1 MALNVVTST
10 QAIADAIHR
19 SGTEHSVGLP
29 GPNGATS
36 TDRDKDKDKGRGPRG
51 PQGFQG
57 VPGVPGAPGV
67 QGPQGSQG
75 AAGPQGDTG
84 AQGAQGFQG
93 GTGAQ
98 GPQGFQGSTGAQ
110 GAQGPVG
117 VSGYDVNTTETTC
130 SPGASCVTL
139 VECDPGKVVT
149 GGGVVWEPFVFGVTV
164 SQSGA
169 FADRTGWQAGVQNA
183 ADVPVTYEAQAIC
196 VNAS

>member
-19 SGTEHSVGLP
+19 SGTGHSVGLP

-36 TDRDKDKDKGRGPRG
+36 TDRDKDKDRGPRGPQG

-93 GTGAQ
+93 STGAQ

-110 GAQGPVG
+110 GPVG
-117 VSGYDVNTTETTC
+117 VSGYDVNTAESTC
-130 SPGASCVTL
+130 NPGGTCITL

-164 SQSGA
+164 NQSGA
-169 FADRTGWQAGVQNA
+169 SADRTGWQAGVQNA
-183 ADVPVTYEAQAIC
+183 SDVPVTYEAQAIC